1 MENNNY
7 NFNSMDIIRFIF
19 KNKWP
24 IAIITLIAAVAAIIV
39 SLTIEEKYKSSLV
52 MFPKTQVSIS
62 NALTTSELINPDNH
76 IMSFG
81 DKEATEQLI
90 QALHSE
96 DIRLQIFKK
105 FDLLNHYGIS
115 SEDDYPMFRL
125 HAEYSK
131 NVKIKRTEFQAVQIV
146 VMDKDPV
153 MAAQIANEIS
163 NQLDITLNN
172 MQKEVAVE
180 ILQVVQKEYH
190 QLLSEISEL
199 ENTLNSYKNRTDS
212 KYISLGE
219 QLKNEN
225 KRLSDIKAK
234 LVEARVNASQ
244 DIPRKYTVA
253 KAFPAEKKSY
263 PVRWLI
269 CLVSTISAFVF
280 AVLMML
286 FIDRYKDLLT
296 FK

>member
-1 MENNNY
+1 
-7 NFNSMDIIRFIF
+7 
-19 KNKWP
+19 
-24 IAIITLIAAVAAIIV
+24 
-39 SLTIEEKYKSSLV
+39 
-52 MFPKTQVSIS
+52 
-62 NALTTSELINPDNH
+62 
-76 IMSFG
+76 
-81 DKEATEQLI
+81 
-90 QALHSE
+90 
-96 DIRLQIFKK
+96 
-105 FDLLNHYGIS
+105 
-115 SEDDYPMFRL
+115 
-125 HAEYSK
+125 
-131 NVKIKRTEFQAVQIV
+131 
-146 VMDKDPV
+146 MDKNPV

-172 MQKEVAVE
+172 MQREVAVE

-212 KYISLGE
+212 KNISLGE

-234 LVEARVNASQ
+234 LVEARVNANQ

-253 KAFPAEKKSY
+253 KAYPAEKKSY